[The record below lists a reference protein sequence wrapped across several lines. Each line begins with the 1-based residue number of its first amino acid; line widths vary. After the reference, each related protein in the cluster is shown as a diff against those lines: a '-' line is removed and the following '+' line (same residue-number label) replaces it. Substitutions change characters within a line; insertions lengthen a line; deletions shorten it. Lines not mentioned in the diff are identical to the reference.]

1 MLSNEEIEYFK
12 NNQNLIT
19 PELLEGL
26 RALGKEGKQQA
37 LDILDMPK
45 DEENYYLDA
54 FGNRIS
60 FNGNR
65 ILKKAYTK
73 LKLSEIHIVEIEKSM
88 NDIFYFMDNYVKVMT
103 PRDGIDFVEMREYQK
118 NFLKILTNP
127 DYEKVLGLLPRRGG
141 KSVICG
147 IWLSWI
153 FTFRRDMTL
162 GVLSNKGAS
171 SREFLDK
178 CKIVLDNLPI
188 WLKPGVSIWNRGSI
202 KSEQMV
208 NILTDVP
215 GENAMRGFG
224 PAYIIFDEVSWVS
237 SPELYYE
244 TADSLF
250 PTVNALAEKKIV
262 LITTPHG
269 KDHFYDLWERA
280 GKDLENSHN
289 GWIQYDIPWDAVP
302 RYKSDGTLWEP
313 EEFKAHIIKTEGIQS
328 WSQNYACEFL
338 GSSLT
343 IIPGEILATYKSKAP
358 IDLDIQ
364 SQLKIYENPIPNHKY
379 IIGVDSSKEGQ
390 DFTGI
395 QIFDIEDL
403 NFKQVGSAKLKIDY
417 LMIPEILNE
426 YGLKYNSALIIIE
439 NNEGSGQ
446 SIADILARDYEY
458 DNVYYEYRLFKGV
471 RKRLPYPGFRT
482 TKLTRDLMLQVLR
495 MVACANRLELCDS
508 ETIKEFETF
517 TLVRGKY
524 QADGPKAHDDLVMA
538 TLMCFSIF
546 KDSKTFEDVKVVV
559 DGLKTGESISAD
571 TLGLSFG
578 AFSDFGTESE
588 DYRHYGNYE
597 RDDEFRD
604 EEFGIF

>member
-1 MLSNEEIEYFK
+1 MELLTKEEIQYFK
-12 NNQNLIT
+12 NHQNEIT
-19 PELLEGL
+19 TELLTEL
-26 RALGKEGKQQA
+26 RSKGKEGKQQA

-45 DEENYYLDA
+45 DEENFYLDA
-54 FGNRIS
+54 FNNRIS

-73 LKLSEIHIVEIEKSM
+73 LKLADIHIIEIEKSM
-88 NDIFYFMDNYVKVMT
+88 EDIFYFMDNYVKVMT
-103 PRDGIDFVEMREYQK
+103 PQDGIDFVEMREYQK

-127 DYEKVLGLLPRRGG
+127 DLEKVLGLLPRRAG

-147 IWLSWI
+147 IWLSWV

-215 GENAMRGFG
+215 GENALRGFG
-224 PAYIIFDEVSWVS
+224 PSYIIFDEVSWVS
-237 SPELYYE
+237 SPELYLQ

-269 KDHFYDLWERA
+269 KDHFYDLWSQA
-280 GKDLENSHN
+280 GKDMDESIN
-289 GWIQYDIPWDAVP
+289 GWIQYDIPWESVP
-302 RYKSDGTLWEP
+302 RYKNDGTLWEP
-313 EEFKAHIIKTEGIQS
+313 EAFKAHIIKTEGIKS

-338 GSSLT
+338 GSSDTL
-343 IIPGEILATYKSKAP
+343 IPGEILGGYKIKAP

-364 SQLKIYENPIPNHKY
+364 SQLKIYEEPIKGHKY

-395 QIFDIEDL
+395 QIFDIQDL
-403 NFKQVGSAKLKIDY
+403 KFKQVASAKLKIDY

-426 YGLKYNSALIIIE
+426 YGLKYNKALIIIE

-446 SIADILARDYEY
+446 SIADILYRDYEY
-458 DNVYYEYRLFKGV
+458 EETFFEYRLFKGV
-471 RKRLPYPGFRT
+471 RKRMNYPGFRT
-482 TKLTRDLMLQVLR
+482 TKLTRDLMLQVLK
-495 MVACANRLELCDS
+495 MIACAGRLELVDS

-517 TLVRGKY
+517 VLVKGKY
-524 QADGPKAHDDLVMA
+524 QASGPRTHDDLVMA
-538 TLMCFSIF
+538 TLLCFSVF
-546 KDSKTFEDVKVVV
+546 KDSKTFEDIKAII
-559 DGLKTGESISAD
+559 DGLKSGESISIEQIGISGFAD
-571 TLGLSFG
+571 GF
-578 AFSDFGTESE
+578 E
-588 DYRHYGNYE
+588 DYDIGNIGDYGA
-597 RDDEFRD
+597 D
-604 EEFGIF
+604 GL